1 MKNTTYL
8 TILLG
13 IFLSFSTFNTL
24 MAQKK
29 TSKYNTLK
37 KAKQI
42 NFIEN
47 NWELTLKKA
56 QAEHKYIFVD
66 AYAVWCGPCKLLK
79 TTTFKNHQV
88 ADFYNKNFVNISI
101 DMEKGNGIKLAE
113 KWGVEAYPTLLIL
126 DSNGNLVVGNTGYVD
141 AKELLEF
148 GKKALV
154 KDKS

>member
-13 IFLSFSTFNTL
+13 IFLSFGSFNTL

-47 NWELTLKKA
+47 DWELTLKKA

-79 TTTFKNHQV
+79 TTTFKNNQV
-88 ADFYNKNFVNISI
+88 ADFYNKNFVNLSI
-101 DMEKGNGIKLAE
+101 DMEKGNGIKLAD

-126 DSNGNLVVGNTGYVD
+126 DANGNLVVGNTGYVD
-141 AKELLEF
+141 AKDLLEF